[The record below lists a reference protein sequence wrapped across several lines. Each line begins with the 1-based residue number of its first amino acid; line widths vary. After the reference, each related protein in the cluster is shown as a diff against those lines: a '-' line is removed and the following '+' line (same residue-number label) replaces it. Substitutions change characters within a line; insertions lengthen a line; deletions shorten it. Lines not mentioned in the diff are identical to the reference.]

1 MAFTPEQIAKAYLG
15 AQGDIYDVFQNQ
27 AAMEAKQS
35 QLERA
40 YAKQQLDQ
48 DRKERAE
55 RNAALNDVNLA
66 LKNAHLATGSKLDDL
81 YNKQSEAL
89 YADAFNPE
97 NTQLYQS
104 NPAAWKQKVMP
115 KIFELNNNISSV
127 GAGLK
132 KVREYVGK
140 LNQDYKGALNT
151 TALENALIDGLALD
165 KDGNPTG
172 SLNAEDASMQAI
184 ANGYYDFLNKKA
196 NDNNVPDIDKAAD
209 FWDPTK
215 TKALVMDRFK
225 ADVVPVTTKYYNK
238 DGTLMNRV
246 YKIPAYYKVVPDK
259 DQITLDT
266 EVIKTK
272 DGDTYELATENMKNI
287 LTGTMQ
293 EKMAIAHHARELKET
308 PKGQDAF
315 IALGGDKDPEAFN
328 RYVIADFA
336 KYLPK
341 GYSEQEQV
349 DPGYAFKNRG
359 TGSKKEEEEKD
370 SLDKLQGLYGKPF
383 SAAEKL
389 PVADKR
395 FYSQSSL
402 PKGTTLENLHDITQ
416 ISGDDLLKDASN
428 ISFKIWRNTENG
440 KDYFTIEETR
450 GTNSVQTAL
459 SKEAERKGW
468 KKGQFYEVPNA
479 AWYLNFPAHKY
490 SSSTDKVIKGAGPIT
505 SANPARSVQAAA
517 TTAPATTSSGGI
529 NWAEKLKRKQ
539 EEQAKKN
546 KKK

>member
-1 MAFTPEQIAKAYLG
+1 MAFTPEQIAKAYMG
-15 AQGDIYDVFQNQ
+15 AQGDIYDVYQNQ
-27 AAMEAKQS
+27 AAMEAKQN

-55 RNAALNDVNLA
+55 RNTALNDVNLA

-165 KDGNPTG
+165 RDGKPTG

-209 FWDPTK
+209 FWNPVK
-215 TKALVMDRFK
+215 TKDLVVSKFK
-225 ADVVPVTTKYYNK
+225 ADIKPAKTKYYQS
-238 DGTLMNRV
+238 GVLMNDN
-246 YKIPAYYKVVPDK
+246 YQIPAYYKIVE
-259 DQITLDT
+259 DQKEPVLDVST
-266 EVIKTK
+266 VKTK
-272 DGDTYELATENMKNI
+272 DGNIYELATDNMKDI

-308 PKGQDAF
+308 PKGQEAF
-315 IALGGDKDPEAFN
+315 IALGGDKDPDAFN

-336 KYLPK
+336 KILPK
-341 GYSEQEQV
+341 GYKENTEV
-349 DPGYAFKNRG
+349 DPAFAFKNRG
-359 TGSKKEEEEKD
+359 TGEKKEKPKD
-370 SLDKLQGLYGKPF
+370 SLEYTQSLYGQDFPDASRF
-383 SAAEKL
+383 

-395 FYSQSSL
+395 YYSQSSL
-402 PKGTTLENLHDITQ
+402 PQGSTLQNFHDITST
-416 ISGDDLLKDASN
+416 SGDDLLKDASN
-428 ISFKIWRNTENG
+428 ISFKIWRNTEDG

-490 SSSTDKVIKGAGPIT
+490 STDTRSLTKGAGPT
-505 SANPARSVQAAA
+505 TTNNPAVSVQAAA
-517 TTAPATTSSGGI
+517 TTAPATTSSGGL
-529 NWAEKLKRKQ
+529 NWAELSKKRK
-539 EEQAKKN
+539 EEQE
-546 KKK
+546 KKKKKK

>member
-1 MAFTPEQIAKAYLG
+1 MAFTPEQIAKAYIG
-15 AQGDIYDVFQNQ
+15 AQGDIYDVYQTK

-81 YNKQSEAL
+81 YNKQSEDI

-97 NTQLYQS
+97 NTQLFQTS
-104 NPAAWKQKVMP
+104 PAAWKQKFTP

-151 TALENALIDGLALD
+151 TALENALIDGLAYD
-165 KDGNPTG
+165 KNNKPTG
-172 SLNAEDASMQAI
+172 SLNAEDASMEAI
-184 ANGYYDFLNKKA
+184 TNGYYDFLNKKA
-196 NDNNVPDIDKAAD
+196 NETHVPDIDKAAD
-209 FWDPTK
+209 FWNPVK
-215 TKALVMDRFK
+215 TKELVVSKFK
-225 ADVVPVTTKYYNK
+225 ADIKPAKTKYYQ
-238 DGTLMNRV
+238 DGVMMNDN
-246 YKIPAYYKVVPDK
+246 YQIPAYYKIVEDK
-259 DQITLDT
+259 KEPVLDT
-266 EVIKTK
+266 NTVKTK
-272 DGDTYELATENMKNI
+272 DGDTYELATDNMKDI

-308 PKGQDAF
+308 SRGQEAF
-315 IALGGDKDPEAFN
+315 IALEGDKDPEAFN

-336 KYLPK
+336 KVLPK
-341 GYSEQEQV
+341 GYKENTEV
-349 DPGYAFKNRG
+349 DPGFAFKNRG
-359 TGSKKEEEEKD
+359 TGDKKEKTKD
-370 SLDKLQGLYGKPF
+370 SLEYTQSLFGQSFSDADKF
-383 SAAEKL
+383 

-402 PKGTTLENLHDITQ
+402 PKGLTLQNFHDITST
-416 ISGDDLLKDASN
+416 SGDDLLKDASN
-428 ISFKIWRNTENG
+428 ISFKIWRNTEDG

-468 KKGQFYEVPNA
+468 QKGQFYEVPNA
-479 AWYLNFPAHKY
+479 AFYLNFPAHKY
-490 SSSTDKVIKGAGPIT
+490 STDTRSLTKGAGST
-505 SANPARSVQAAA
+505 TTNNPAVSVQAAA
-517 TTAPATTSSGGI
+517 TTAPATTSSGGT
-529 NWAEKLKRKQ
+529 NWSELVKKRK
-539 EEQAKKN
+539 EEQDKKN

>member
-115 KIFELNNNISSV
+115 KIFELSNNIASV
-127 GAGLK
+127 NAGLK
-132 KVREYVGK
+132 KVREYIAK
-140 LNQDYKGALNT
+140 KNQDYKGALNT
-151 TALENALIDGLALD
+151 TALENVMIDALAYNTSGQ
-165 KDGNPTG
+165 PTG
-172 SLNAEDASMQAI
+172 SLNAEEASMDAVTG
-184 ANGYYDFLNKKA
+184 GYYDVLNKKA
-196 NDNNVPDIDKAAD
+196 NDNHVPDLDKAAD

-266 EVIKTK
+266 EAIKTK

-308 PKGQDAF
+308 PQGQEAF

-359 TGSKKEEEEKD
+359 TGEKKEKPKD
-370 SLDKLQGLYGKPF
+370 SLEYTQSLYGKDFADASRFPT
-383 SAAEKL
+383 
-389 PVADKR
+389 ADKR
-395 FYSQSSL
+395 YYSQSSL
-402 PKGTTLENLHDITQ
+402 PQGSTLENFHDITST
-416 ISGDDLLKDASN
+416 SGDDLLKDASN

-490 SSSTDKVIKGAGPIT
+490 STDTRSLTKGAGPIT
-505 SANPARSVQAAA
+505 SANPAASVQAAA